1 MPMNTYAQPDCGRD
15 NPALSIVIVNFNT
28 RQLVCDCLHSIFTN
42 PPRCSFEIFA
52 VDNGSTDGSCEAI
65 ARHFPGIK
73 LIRNEC
79 NLGFSE
85 ANNQALRLARGDYL
99 MLLNSDTLVL
109 PGSIDGML
117 QAMAVH
123 SQVGALGPTLLYPD
137 GRIQPSYGAMPS
149 VFAYFVHL
157 LNVSSLVPDFFWRL
171 LFRTRALNHLGS
183 AISTY
188 GVWRVD
194 APPVTREL
202 PRDVFVIG
210 ACMLIRRACMERVGL
225 LDSEFFMYVD
235 DADYCKRVHHTG
247 WKILFL
253 SDSVIVHL
261 KGGTAG
267 KYRLDVHA
275 YYGFL
280 YFLRKH
286 RGTAAFRS
294 AKLIAALSLLMRV
307 LVDCFISWQR
317 ARESWDLFVAVLRA
331 DGRGHFSASAEH
343 PNSSLWALECNLLAR
358 RPAQKVVVTTDFFA
372 S

>member
-15 NPALSIVIVNFNT
+15 NPDLSIVIVNFNT
-28 RQLVCDCLHSIFTN
+28 RRLVCDCLHSIFTN
-42 PPRCSFEIFA
+42 PPRCSFEVFA

-65 ARHFPGIK
+65 AGQFPGVK
-73 LIRNEC
+73 LIQNEC

-109 PGSIDGML
+109 PGSIDRML

-123 SQVGALGPTLLYPD
+123 SQVGVLGPRLLYPD
-137 GRIQPSYGAMPS
+137 GRIQGSYGGMPT

-157 LNVSSLVPDFFWRL
+157 LNMGFLVPDFFWRL
-171 LFRTRALNHLGS
+171 LSRTQ
-183 AISTY
+183 STY
-188 GVWRVD
+188 GLWHAD

-202 PRDVFVIG
+202 PEDVFVIG
-210 ACMLIRRACMERVGL
+210 ACMLIRRACMERVGF
-225 LDSEFFMYVD
+225 LDSEFFLYID
-235 DADYCKRVHHTG
+235 DADYCKRVHDTG
-247 WKILFL
+247 WKILFF

-267 KYRLDVHA
+267 SNHRRNVHA
-275 YYGFL
+275 YYGWL

-286 RGTAAFRS
+286 RGAAAFAS
-294 AKLIAALSLLMRV
+294 AKLIAVLSLLMRV
-307 LVDCFISWQR
+307 LVDSFISRQR
-317 ARESWDLFVAVLRA
+317 ARETWDLFVAVLRA
-331 DGRGHFSASAEH
+331 DGRGHFSAKRGASK
-343 PNSSLWALECNLLAR
+343 LFALG
-358 RPAQKVVVTTDFFA
+358 